1 MTTPRRRL
9 RRASPSEA
17 GVLGRVPG
25 RSMLVVV
32 AVMLLLATVFTVVL
46 PRSHD
51 KTLTAH
57 FSRAVSLFVGS
68 EVRILGVPV
77 GEVTAVV
84 PEGNSVR
91 VEMTYDAKYDV
102 PAGAKAVI
110 VTPTLVADR
119 FVQLTP
125 AYTRGATMADGGEIP
140 LQRTAVPVELDRVYA
155 SLDDLSTA
163 LGPNGVNADG
173 SLDTLLS
180 AGTKALKGEG
190 ARGNA
195 MIRDMSSA
203 VDTFGKGSGD
213 LFATVRQLQ
222 LFIDALARNDRFVS
236 AFIQDLTGVS
246 GQLAGEREELQ
257 AALANLADAVGKVDR
272 FVRGNKHLVEGDVA
286 ALADVTRSI
295 VKEKDSL
302 ATALAKGPV
311 GAGNLAIAFDNSTD
325 AIGARVQ
332 TGPNID
338 DVDGFLCAIVQN
350 ADIPSKD
357 EACKVFSKIFEPLP
371 SSDPNADRRASVKPV
386 SGKVS
391 ERYLR
396 LQQGPAT
403 TLRELL
409 GGGA

>member
-1 MTTPRRRL
+1 MNMPPRTLPRTSLVSRM
-9 RRASPSEA
+9 
-17 GVLGRVPG
+17 PG
-25 RSMLVVV
+25 RPMAVVV
-32 AVMLLLATVFTVVL
+32 VLLLLAATAATVVVQGG
-46 PRSHD
+46 HG

-57 FSRAVSLFVGS
+57 FSRTVSLFVGS

-77 GEVTAVV
+77 GEVTSVV

-91 VEMTYDAKYDV
+91 VEMTYDDDYDV
-102 PAGAKAVI
+102 PADAQAVI

-125 AYTRGATMADGGEIP
+125 AYTNGETMPDGGEIP
-140 LQRTAVPVELDRVYA
+140 LERTAVPVELDRIYA

-180 AGTKALKGEG
+180 AGTQTLKGKG
-190 ARGNA
+190 AQGNA
-195 MIRDMSSA
+195 MIRDLSSA

-213 LFATVRQLQ
+213 LFAMVRQLQ
-222 LFIDALARNDRFVS
+222 LFIAALARNDRVVS
-236 AFIQDLTGVS
+236 AFIEDLTGVS

-272 FVRGNKHLVEGDVA
+272 FVRGNKKLVEGDVA

-311 GAGNLAIAFDNSTD
+311 GAGNLAIAFDSSTN
-325 AIGARVQ
+325 AIGARIQ

-350 ADIPSKD
+350 SDIPSKD
-357 EACKVFSKIFEPLP
+357 EACKVFSRIFEPLP
-371 SSDPNADRRASVKPV
+371 SSDPNADRRASVQPV
-386 SGKVS
+386 SGQVS
-391 ERYLR
+391 KRYLR

-403 TLRELL
+403 SLRDLL
-409 GGGA
+409 GGGR